1 MGQATITML
10 SVAAIAA
17 TFAYATFVAARAWRS
32 HGARSLRWIVLSMLC
47 LATTWTCLT
56 LFDYAIDRVNVSP
69 IWVVAF
75 LTLVIGQWSIF
86 RFAVELAGRARRLR
100 ILGDALLGISI
111 VLQLVVPGRVA
122 IGYVDPTPGQ
132 AAVHLSMSITTLY
145 GIVTAAVLFWRAGRG
160 MPTVVRNRCRMLAVA
175 AVTLHLAL
183 LGGAVREYPLL
194 LVFTVLQVAAILLLT
209 FATVPPRWLRNAW
222 HAPLLRSVLRQLAD
236 VSVLTDPAE
245 VRAQLLPT
253 IARAASAQRAV
264 MHDLATGEEIG
275 AYGDI
280 SPSDAN
286 VERIRVP
293 GSSIELEL
301 VGAPHDPFFGV
312 DEVQLVRDL
321 GLHLE
326 VALDRCRMLERER
339 AAASTMSSANVQLQ
353 HANAELSELAELR
366 DNFVAIASH
375 ELRTPITTIMGFTAT
390 MLDLWE
396 RIDDDE
402 RRAYLR
408 LVDRDARRLGQLVE
422 DLLLLSSVESADFR
436 VNRERVQLAPLLAQ
450 VVTDFGADAADVDVV
465 LLDDDVAVHA
475 DPRHVRQ
482 AVGNLLANALKH
494 GAAPISIRA
503 RRTAD
508 YRVRIQVEDHGPGVP
523 AAFRDRLFTRFSRA
537 RESEALP
544 GSGLGLFIV
553 QRLVEVQGGRAWLE
567 EVEPSGARFVIE
579 LPAAAPL
586 SSTA

>member
-1 MGQATITML
+1 MGDATTIML

-17 TFAYATFVAARAWRS
+17 TFAYATFVAARAWRA
-32 HGARSLRWIVLSMLC
+32 HGARSLRWIVLAMLC

-56 LFDYAIDRVNVSP
+56 LFTYSIERVNVSP

-75 LTLVIGQWSIF
+75 LALVTGQWAIF
-86 RFAVELAGRARRLR
+86 RFAAELAGGAPRLR
-100 ILGDALLGISI
+100 RIGDVLLVCSV
-111 VLQLVVPGRVA
+111 VLQLLIPGRVA
-122 IGYVDPTPGQ
+122 IGYVEPSVAQ
-132 AAVHLSMSITTLY
+132 AVVHASMSITTIY
-145 GIVTAAVLFWRAGRG
+145 SSVTAAVLFWRAGRR
-160 MPTVVRNRCRMLAVA
+160 MPAVVRNRCRMLAIA
-175 AVTLHLAL
+175 AITLHLAL
-183 LGGAVREYPLL
+183 LGGGVREYPLL
-194 LVFTVLQVAAILLLT
+194 LVFAMLQVGAILLLT
-209 FATVPPRWLRNAW
+209 VAAVPPRWLRNAW

-236 VSVLTDPAE
+236 VSLLTDPAE

-264 MHDLATGEEIG
+264 MHDVATGEEIG
-275 AYGDI
+275 AYGDV
-280 SPSDAN
+280 SPNDAN
-286 VERIRVP
+286 VPRILVP
-293 GSSIELEL
+293 ATSIELEL

-312 DEVQLVRDL
+312 DEAQLVGDL
-321 GLHLE
+321 GLHLDA
-326 VALDRCRMLERER
+326 ALDRCRMLERER
-339 AAASTMSSANVQLQ
+339 DAATTMSSANVRLQ

-375 ELRTPITTIMGFTAT
+375 ELRTPITTIMGFTST

-396 RIDDDE
+396 RIDDE
-402 RRAYLR
+402 QRRHYLR

-436 VNRERVQLAPLLAQ
+436 VNRERVTLGPLLEQVVADLGVDAAEVQVQLAE
-450 VVTDFGADAADVDVV
+450 
-465 LLDDDVAVHA
+465 DDLAVHA

-482 AVGNLLANALKH
+482 AIGNLLANSLKH
-494 GAAPISIRA
+494 GAPPIAIRA

-508 YRVRIQVEDHGPGVP
+508 FRVLIKVEDHGPGVP
-523 AAFRDRLFTRFSRA
+523 DGFRERLFTRFSRA

-567 EVEPSGARFVIE
+567 DVEPSGARFVVE
-579 LPAAAPL
+579 LPAAAP
-586 SSTA
+586 SS